1 MKVCILC
8 EDSVVSEVRKTASFI
23 LSTDVIHM
31 NIPLS
36 STGETPPT
44 HWFCFNNITK
54 ETYKNMVDNQKHTI
68 IEESPPKTFLNK
80 YNLKKI
86 NAR

>member
-23 LSTDVIHM
+23 LSTDLIHM
-31 NIPLS
+31 NIPVS
-36 STGETPPT
+36 PTGEMPPT
-44 HWFCFNNITK
+44 HWICFSNITT
-54 ETYKNMVDNQKHTI
+54 ETYKNMIDNQKYSI
-68 IEESPPKTFLNK
+68 IEESSPKTFLNK